1 MDLFEAAVFACTCRK
16 TKTELFENAEDIL
29 SVPFHSAQYPRNL
42 FKMADRRFPFLSFIL
57 GRISNLIACFEANLA
72 LLILQADYYRRRQN
86 IIRLLLLPVSRG
98 KRLLF
103 CRSRCCRR
111 SLCLSSLVL
120 AFSWLPIRAVFFFG
134 QSGYICVFFQSV
146 GLVFVVKLYMLN
158 ELALRNY
165 AQKDTSYCDRTS
177 SVDRALDYR
186 AGVRGLDPRAG
197 AALGVGCSGLFLLFL
212 FRNSVN
218 RTHPNKV

>member
-1 MDLFEAAVFACTCRK
+1 MELFEAAVFACTCGK

-86 IIRLLLLPVSRG
+86 IIRLLLLPVSIG

-120 AFSWLPIRAVFFFG
+120 AFSWLLIRAVFFLASLGIFV
-134 QSGYICVFFQSV
+134 SFFSRLVLFSLLNFIC
-146 GLVFVVKLYMLN
+146 
-158 ELALRNY
+158 
-165 AQKDTSYCDRTS
+165 
-177 SVDRALDYR
+177 
-186 AGVRGLDPRAG
+186 
-197 AALGVGCSGLFLLFL
+197 
-212 FRNSVN
+212 
-218 RTHPNKV
+218 